1 VERGATGVRFR
12 QDLAPLLSALDEG
25 GVFKKLWKSGL
36 EEYAEVR
43 GIEWKWQAADGAI
56 TKAPL
61 GGPATGANPTDRGKR
76 GTKRS
81 MLAEAQGVPIEPFK
95 QAISDCLALT
105 STKYKNELKSLLTLN
120 FQIFKK
126 AQIVTV

>member
-1 VERGATGVRFR
+1 M
-12 QDLAPLLSALDEG
+12 

-43 GIEWKWQAADGAI
+43 GIDWKWQAADGVI
-56 TKAPL
+56 TKSPL

-81 MLAEAQGVPIEPFK
+81 MLVESKGVPRALEVGPAQRPDVK
-95 QAISDCLALT
+95 LLAGDPGSGCGRT
-105 STKYKNELKSLLTLN
+105 T
-120 FQIFKK
+120 
-126 AQIVTV
+126 